1 MLKRATRLPVRMLI
15 CGLAVLAGAL
25 AAASAAS
32 AAGCAFAHSAAG
44 KRRTSDLARA
54 VVCEINRV
62 RSGHGLHRVQANRDM
77 EQAARRHTLEMVR
90 RNFFSHESP
99 GGATPADR
107 LRRSGYLRSRTGW
120 HVGETIAWGTGPLST
135 PAAIVRAWMHSPG
148 HRRILL
154 TPDFRNIGVGAVAGL
169 PVTGQRYRGGTY
181 TADFGVRH

>member
-1 MLKRATRLPVRMLI
+1 MLERATRLPARMLI

-25 AAASAAS
+25 AAAPAAS
-32 AAGCAFAHSAAG
+32 AAGCAFAHAAAG
-44 KRRTSDLARA
+44 KRQASDLAGA
-54 VVCEINRV
+54 VVCEVNRV
-62 RSGHGLHRVQANRDM
+62 RAQHGLHRVRANHDM

-107 LRRSGYLRSRTGW
+107 LRRSGYLRSDTGW

-135 PAAIVRAWMHSPG
+135 PAATVRAWMHSPG
-148 HRRILL
+148 HRHILL
-154 TPDFRNIGVGAVAGL
+154 GADFRNIGVGASSGL
-169 PVTGQRYRGGTY
+169 PVTGQRFRGGTY

>member
-1 MLKRATRLPVRMLI
+1 MFERATRLPARMLI
-15 CGLAVLAGAL
+15 CALAVMAGAL
-25 AAASAAS
+25 IAASSAS
-32 AAGCAFAHSAAG
+32 AAGCAFAHAAAG
-44 KRRTSDLARA
+44 KRRSSDLARA

-62 RSGHGLHRVQANRDM
+62 RSARGLHRVRANHDM

-107 LRRSGYLRSRTGW
+107 LRRSGYLRRNTGW

-148 HRRILL
+148 HRHILL
-154 TPDFRNIGVGAVAGL
+154 QPDFRSIGVGVVAGL
-169 PVTGQRYRGGTY
+169 PVTGWSGPGGTY

>member
-1 MLKRATRLPVRMLI
+1 MLERATRLPARMLI

-25 AAASAAS
+25 AAAPAAS
-32 AAGCAFAHSAAG
+32 AAGCAFAHAAAG
-44 KRRTSDLARA
+44 KRKPSDLARA

-62 RSGHGLHRVQANRDM
+62 RSARGLHGVQANHDM

-90 RNFFSHESP
+90 SNVFSHESP

-107 LRRSGYLRSRTGW
+107 LRRSGYLRRNTGW
-120 HVGETIAWGTGPLST
+120 HVGEVIAWGTGPFSS

-148 HRRILL
+148 HRHIILQ
-154 TPDFRNIGVGAVAGL
+154 PDFRSIGVGAAAGL